1 MLGHYAPTS
10 SEVRLNPFGH
20 GFRRCRTATFI
31 AANEVSRHRGSMEHR
46 WGHRHE
52 ISRPVHLGTGS
63 GIAARGRICNVS
75 ISGAF
80 VVAPLPVS
88 LFSYVEVQFT
98 AMLNGKRTF
107 TCVEG
112 QVVRKDATG
121 FGVEWCEFAPEAV
134 RALVAVPA
142 FRDDPAPFTLP
153 TRDRYYL
160 A

>member
-1 MLGHYAPTS
+1 
-10 SEVRLNPFGH
+10 
-20 GFRRCRTATFI
+20 
-31 AANEVSRHRGSMEHR
+31 
-46 WGHRHE
+46 
-52 ISRPVHLGTGS
+52 
-63 GIAARGRICNVS
+63 
-75 ISGAF
+75 
-80 VVAPLPVS
+80 
-88 LFSYVEVQFT
+88 
-98 AMLNGKRTF
+98 MLNGKRTF

-134 RALVAVPA
+134 RTLVAVPA